1 MIFELLPGI
10 TRLCNLQVHIDN
22 GEILVA
28 DFEIDAIVTDDIII
42 HGGIC
47 IANILV
53 TNNTLK
59 VSQYNTYHKFN
70 NFDLVNEKK
79 FSIKKNDIQP
89 LLRTDHLNTEE
100 RE

>member
-10 TRLCNLQVHIDN
+10 IRLCNLQVHIDN

-42 HGGIC
+42 HGGIY

-53 TNNTLK
+53 TNNTNSNKQFSIEHPLK
-59 VSQYNTYHKFN
+59 VSQYNTYHEFN

-79 FSIKKNDIQP
+79 IFNKK
-89 LLRTDHLNTEE
+89 E
-100 RE
+100 